1 MVLFPFISYESSRG
15 SCIMIEKLGRNPG
28 GGGYSPIKVIGVPVV
43 PFRGLKLWTD
53 MLYYDKDL

>member
-1 MVLFPFISYESSRG
+1 
-15 SCIMIEKLGRNPG
+15 MIEKLGRNPG